1 MIHLTRFD
9 RGRKPH
15 SIQPPTMP
23 PKARQNS
30 RNSIEKEG
38 RIILA
43 ISALN
48 KQEIS
53 SIREAAR
60 IFNISH
66 ATLCRR
72 INGTTSRLETR
83 ANSHKLTQNEEESL
97 VRWILSLDQHGAP
110 PQPSHI

>member
-53 SIREAAR
+53 SIRKAAR

-66 ATLCRR
+66 ATLCR
-72 INGTTSRLETR
+72 
-83 ANSHKLTQNEEESL
+83 
-97 VRWILSLDQHGAP
+97 
-110 PQPSHI
+110 

>member
-1 MIHLTRFD
+1 
-9 RGRKPH
+9 
-15 SIQPPTMP
+15 MP

-43 ISALN
+43 ISTLN

-53 SIREAAR
+53 SIHEAAR

-66 ATLCRR
+66 ATLCHQ
-72 INGTTSRLETR
+72 INRTTSRLETR
-83 ANSHKLTQNEEESL
+83 ANSYKLTQNEEESL
-97 VRWILSLDQHGAP
+97 V
-110 PQPSHI
+110 